1 MILLLHACGAETSVP
16 VANEPSISPP
26 RLLRRISLDLRG
38 VLPSTSE
45 LDAVDADPAAIDGYI
60 ADYLADTRLED
71 RMTSLLAERWLTV
84 MDDYEVDY
92 SDYFLPPD
100 KADAFVHSVGGE
112 PLRLLAHIIKNDLP
126 WTDAVTADY
135 TMANELLRDI
145 WPVEYPEGGSGWQV
159 SRYTDGRPAAGV
171 LATNGLWW
179 RYVTNDS
186 NKNRARVAA
195 ISRLLLCT
203 DILSRPVVFSRSTS
217 TDSEDAIRNEP
228 TCLGCHSAIDPI
240 AASLFGFWWT
250 IGYNRYEMQT
260 YHPEREPLGMELLG
274 TDPAWYGQPMA
285 GLVELGWNVANDPR
299 YARCGAQSF
308 AEQLWRR
315 ETTLDDWDR
324 IEELRSG
331 FVENGLRP
339 QALITA
345 ILHTPEYQDGERL
358 LSPNQVGTLVEEL
371 TGFEWIW
378 QGYAQLEND
387 THGYRVLQGG
397 VDGYSVTQP
406 QKLPGMTWGLVMKR
420 VAQFGGAS
428 AVANGLVA
436 VDARPGDTAFSAEI
450 EQLHWRLYAERA
462 DAGWISGISD
472 LWSAIE
478 AQEGSDSAWAGAIEA
493 MLRDPKLVSY

>member
-1 MILLLHACGAETSVP
+1 MILLLAACDTPTPAPAQAEETLSGP
-16 VANEPSISPP
+16 A
-26 RLLRRISLDLRG
+26 LLRRISLDLRG
-38 VLPSTSE
+38 VLPSEDE
-45 LDAVDADPAAIDGYI
+45 LDAVEADRAAVDGYI
-60 ADYLADTRLED
+60 AAWFDDDRLED

-84 MDDYEVDY
+84 LDDYEVDY
-92 SDYFLPPD
+92 SDYFLPAE

-112 PLRLLAHIIKNDLP
+112 PLRILAHVIKEDLP
-126 WTDAVTADY
+126 WTEAVTADY
-135 TMANELLRDI
+135 TMANELLAEI
-145 WPVEYPEGGSGWQV
+145 WPIDYPEGGVGWQV

-203 DILSRPVVFSRSTS
+203 DILSRPVIFSRATS
-217 TDSEDAIRNEP
+217 TDNEDAIRNEP

-274 TDPAWYGQPMA
+274 ADPAWYGQPMA
-285 GLVELGWNVANDPR
+285 GLVDLGWQVANDPR

-315 ETTLDDWDR
+315 DTTLDDWDR
-324 IEELRSG
+324 IEELRAG
-331 FVENGLRP
+331 FEEGGLRP
-339 QALITA
+339 QALIAA
-345 ILHTPEYQDGERL
+345 ILATPEYQEGERL
-358 LSPNQVGTLVEEL
+358 LSPNQVGTLVEDL
-371 TGFEWIW
+371 TGFTWIW
-378 QGYAQLEND
+378 QGFAQLEND
-387 THGYRVLQGG
+387 LHGYRVLQGG

-406 QKLPGMTWGLVMKR
+406 QKLPGLTWTLVMKR
-420 VAQFGGAS
+420 IAQLGAGS
-428 AVANGLVA
+428 AVANGRVA
-436 VDARPGDTAFSAEI
+436 VESRPGDAAFTAEL
-450 EQLHWRLYAERA
+450 ERLHWRLYAERP
-462 DAGWISGISD
+462 DAAWTAGIAG
-472 LWSAIE
+472 LWTAIE
-478 AQEGSDSAWAGAIEA
+478 AEEGADSAWAGTLEA